1 MTAAAAHIP
10 ETLQITASRALGI
23 LSDEIATAGEAC
35 QRLDSSLFELLKLA
49 PPEARMLVM
58 QEMHAVDLLNQHL
71 DALRGIAARLGEA
84 AAHADLISLG
94 PVLGPVTL
102 GEVVRRVEASVS
114 GEACEAVD
122 EDGDLDLF

>member
-1 MTAAAAHIP
+1 
-10 ETLQITASRALGI
+10 
-23 LSDEIATAGEAC
+23 
-35 QRLDSSLFELLKLA
+35 LKLA

-71 DALRGIAARLGEA
+71 DALRGIATRLGEA

-122 EDGDLDLF
+122 DDGDLDLF